1 MLMKG
6 DISVNKDMRV
16 SIGLYRHFKGQ
27 YFYVTNVCK
36 FCSNLG
42 KDGELMVTYFNVCH
56 PEQGYF
62 TRPLVDFVSDND
74 KLERF
79 EDSYLDMGTPIV
91 ERKDNVTGQIHRME
105 RVKDLNFQI
114 GSVTTEQLIR
124 ELQTRVDS
132 PIHELD
138 LDGLYSPVVSHD
150 YVIGV
155 KHEATE
161 NTPQG
166 VETYEVFDTEEEAK
180 MFLEKKGYHSSK
192 VYKRTFIE
200 V

>member
-1 MLMKG
+1 M
-6 DISVNKDMRV
+6 NKDMKV
-16 SIGLYRHFKGQ
+16 SIGLYRHFKGS
-27 YFYVTNVCK
+27 YYYVTNVCK
-36 FCSNLG
+36 FCSNLWS
-42 KDGELMVTYFNVCH
+42 DGEYMVTYFNVCH

-74 KLERF
+74 TLEKDDKGEWF
-79 EDSYLDMGTPIV
+79 GVGTAIV
-91 ERKDNVTGQIHRME
+91 DREDNVTGQIHRME

-138 LDGLYSPVVSHD
+138 LDGLYSPVASHD

-180 MFLEKKGYHSSK
+180 MFFREERYKSSK